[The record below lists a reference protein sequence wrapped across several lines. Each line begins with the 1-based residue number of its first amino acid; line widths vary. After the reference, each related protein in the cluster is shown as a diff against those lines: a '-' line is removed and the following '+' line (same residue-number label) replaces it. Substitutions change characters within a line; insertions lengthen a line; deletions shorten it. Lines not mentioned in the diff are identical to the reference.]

1 MKKEFLTFV
10 IGVLIGA
17 IIATGVFLVLE
28 LNDNDSSNIETS
40 MEAPS
45 GEMGE
50 MGDGDFDPNSV
61 GGERQ
66 DEEDSN
72 ETSNNST
79 DDDDEDE
86 DDD

>member
-28 LNDNDSSNIETS
+28 LNDNSSSTETS
-40 MEAPS
+40 MEMPS

-50 MGDGDFDPNSV
+50 MEDGDFDPNSV
-61 GGERQ
+61 GEERP
-66 DEEDSN
+66 DDADSD

-79 DDDDEDE
+79 TDDDE
-86 DDD
+86 

>member
-28 LNDNDSSNIETS
+28 MNDDDSSSDVSTS

-45 GEMGE
+45 GDMENME
-50 MGDGDFDPNSV
+50 DGDFDPNSV
-61 GGERQ
+61 GGERPDN
-66 DEEDSN
+66 DESNEVSDGSDAGEDS
-72 ETSNNST
+72 
-79 DDDDEDE
+79 DDE
-86 DDD
+86 

>member
-28 LNDNDSSNIETS
+28 LNDDDSSSADTS
-40 MEAPS
+40 MEMPS
-45 GEMGE
+45 GDMGE
-50 MGDGDFDPNSV
+50 MNDGDFDPNSV
-61 GGERQ
+61 GGERP
-66 DEEDSN
+66 DEDEDS
-72 ETSNNST
+72 TNNST

-86 DDD
+86 DED